1 MQMCQ
6 STQPRFSCGEKK
18 FTIHYPRSHLQLQS
32 RRRHRGEFASP
43 EGGRGG
49 EWRGMHMMEAG
60 GIRCSLSHSPA
71 RAVSDGARCWE
82 NLFTCSRSR
91 CFRIVRGDKDDPFS
105 FLFFFSFSNACLTC
119 WWLDD
124 KVGSSAEAVQYY
136 RYYMQMFSNDLIG
149 QCRRL

>member
-1 MQMCQ
+1 VPKHPA
-6 STQPRFSCGEKK
+6 TIFLREKK
-18 FTIHYPRSHLQLQS
+18 VYHPLSTVPFAVAVTTPAPRGI
-32 RRRHRGEFASP
+32 RFPRGRK
-43 EGGRGG
+43 GRGG

-82 NLFTCSRSR
+82 NLFTCSRST

-136 RYYMQMFSNDLIG
+136 KYYMQMFSNDLIG
-149 QCRRL
+149 QCRRR